1 MSVVKLEN
9 NLLRLRERI
18 EKAAARAGREADS
31 IRLVAITKSVGV
43 QEIKALYDR
52 GLRHF
57 GENRPAAAVE
67 KIQALPDDI
76 VWHMVGSIQRRK
88 ARDVCQ
94 WFNRVD
100 ALDRLVLADAL
111 EARLAEQDKAMPVLI
126 EVNVSGEEQ
135 KHGFRPAE
143 VPAAI
148 EHVRDLKH
156 LRLEG
161 LMTMAPYVSN
171 PEDTKPVFAS
181 LAALAREFKLSTLS
195 MGMSNDFEVA
205 IEEGAT
211 ELRVGSAL
219 FAGML
224 P

>member
-1 MSVVKLEN
+1 MSVAKLED

-18 EKAAARAGREADS
+18 EKAAARTGRETNA
-31 IRLVAITKSVGV
+31 IRLIAISKSVGV
-43 QEIKALYDR
+43 QDIKALYDR

-67 KIQALPDDI
+67 RIKALPDDI

-94 WFNRVD
+94 WFDRVD
-100 ALDRLVLADAL
+100 ALDRLALADAL
-111 EARLAEQDKAMPVLI
+111 EARLVEQDKAMPVLI

-143 VPAAI
+143 VFAAI
-148 EHVRDLKH
+148 EHVKGLKH

-161 LMTMAPYVSN
+161 LMTMAPYVSSS
-171 PEDTKPVFAS
+171 EDTRPVFAR
-181 LAALAREFKLSTLS
+181 LAALAKEFKLSTLS

-211 ELRVGSAL
+211 EIRVGSAL
-219 FAGML
+219 FAGTL